1 MSESSEKRSF
11 WELLR
16 TRNFGLLWG
25 ASGLSAIG
33 DHFDVIAF
41 PWLVLLVTGDPIA
54 VGIVLAVGN
63 IPGMFFM
70 LVGGSLADRH
80 SPRVIM
86 LVSNST
92 RIALVATLAVLV
104 LADLVSLGLIY
115 AFALLKGIADSF
127 HYPAQMAILPRT
139 VPVTLLRQANAAVQT
154 TTQLSGFIGPA
165 LAGGLIAFSGGDP
178 SSTDTADRTGLG
190 LAFSVV
196 ALVLLVSSVM
206 ILLMRI
212 HTPAL
217 ASEDGEE
224 EERGML
230 HSIGGGVSYLRSD
243 GAMLVVFLLIVGMEL
258 LIRGPVRVGIPVLA
272 HSRLTEGAFALGVI
286 TSAYAGGSVLGTVL
300 AGTLPAP
307 GRWMGII
314 VIAVFTSAG
323 LLMIPFGFLGTTW
336 MAAGVTLTIGIVGG
350 YVGVLIISWI
360 QGRTPQ
366 AMLGRIMSLLLV
378 ASVAVAPVSIVA
390 SGPLIKLS
398 LEWVFIVSGGM
409 LAAFSILVGLRREIR
424 GMRMTRNKNGDP
436 SP

>member
-1 MSESSEKRSF
+1 MSERSEERSF
-11 WELLR
+11 WNLLR

-33 DHFDVIAF
+33 DHFDMVAF

-63 IPGMFFM
+63 IPGIFFM
-70 LVGGSLADRH
+70 LVGGSLVDRH

-86 LVSNST
+86 LVSNGI

-104 LADLVSLGLIY
+104 MAELVGLGLIY

-127 HYPAQMAILPRT
+127 HYPAQMAILPRI
-139 VPVTLLRQANAAVQT
+139 VPVAVLRQANAALQT

-165 LAGGLIAFSGGDP
+165 LAGGLIAFSTGGP
-178 SSTDTADRTGLG
+178 STDAADRSGLG

-196 ALVLLVSSVM
+196 ALVLLISSVM
-206 ILLMRI
+206 ILLMRMESP
-212 HTPAL
+212 TL
-217 ASEDGEE
+217 ASEGGDE

-230 HSIGGGVSYLRSD
+230 HSIGGGISHLRSD
-243 GAMLVVFLLIVGMEL
+243 GTMLVVFLLIVGMEL

-272 HSRLTEGAFALGVI
+272 HSRLTEGAFALGVV
-286 TSAYAGGSVLGTVL
+286 TSAYAGGAVLGTVL
-300 AGTLPAP
+300 AGILPAP
-307 GRWMGII
+307 GRWMGTI

-323 LLMIPFGFLGTTW
+323 VLMMPFGFLGTTW
-336 MAAGVTLTIGIVGG
+336 LAAGVTLTIGIVGG

-378 ASVAVAPVSIVA
+378 ASVTVAPVSIAV

-424 GMRMTRNKNGDP
+424 GMRMAGNKNDDP
-436 SP
+436 SL